1 VTLYAWDDEDPIL
14 QTWQKIFPSTL
25 EPMSEMSGDLL
36 SHVRYPADLFKMQRA
51 ILGRYHVTN
60 PGSFYSRED
69 AWTTPNDPTAASNS
83 QLLQPPYYLT
93 MQMPGQDV
101 PAYSLYSTFIPE
113 ARGEQSRNVLRGYLA
128 VDSDAG
134 ATDGQVADG
143 YGTLRLLTLP
153 EDDNVPGPGQ
163 VQNNFN
169 GDPTVSQSLNLLK
182 QGQSE
187 VINGNL
193 LTVPV
198 GGGLL
203 YVQPVYVKST
213 GNTSYPLL
221 QKVLVAFGD
230 QIAFQDTLDLALD
243 VLFGGDS
250 GAAAGDEEVEPG
262 TTPTTPPEGGE
273 TTTPTAPNDETQAL
287 LNEAKVALQNKQAAL
302 AEGDWAA
309 YGAADAQLAE
319 IIAQL
324 IELNQP
330 DTNPQ

>member
-1 VTLYAWDDEDPIL
+1 
-14 QTWQKIFPSTL
+14 
-25 EPMSEMSGDLL
+25 MSEMSGDLM

-51 ILGRYHVTN
+51 VLGRYHVTD
-60 PGSFYSRED
+60 PRSFYSRED
-69 AWTTPNDPTAASNS
+69 AWTTPNDPTAGANTA
-83 QLLQPPYYLT
+83 LLQPPYYLT
-93 MQMPGQDV
+93 MQMPGQEV
-101 PAYSLYSTFIPE
+101 PSYSLYSTFIPE

-128 VDSDAG
+128 VDADAG
-134 ATDGQVADG
+134 ATDGERADG

-163 VQNNFN
+163 VQNQFN
-169 GDPTVSQSLNLLK
+169 GDPSVSAQLNILK

-203 YVQPVYVKST
+203 YVQPVYVRST

-230 QIAFQDTLDLALD
+230 QLAFQDTLDLALD

-250 GAAAGDEEVEPG
+250 GAEAGDVEVEPG
-262 TTPTTPPEGGE
+262 TEPTPPPEGE
-273 TTTPTAPNDETQAL
+273 TPTPTPPAPSDEVQAL
-287 LNEAKVALQNKQAAL
+287 LNEAKVAIDNKQAAL
-302 AEGDWAA
+302 AAGDWAA
-309 YGAADAQLAE
+309 YGVADAQLAE

-324 IELNQP
+324 IQI
-330 DTNPQ
+330 TQSAQSTQGG